1 VTAYTTAEAFGEVMI
16 CAALTGQTQREV
28 PVNISTSNITGTAD
42 GKHL

>member
-1 VTAYTTAEAFGEVMI
+1 MTAYTTAEAFGEVMI

-28 PVNISTSNITGTAD
+28 VVNITSNFTGTAD